1 MRFEGKKIV
10 YIDMDHVLC
19 DYEAGFNAHQTKYPE
34 LAYPQSQP
42 GLYIGLDPMPGAVDA
57 FKWLS
62 AQPELEVFILTSPSE
77 KNPHCYSEK
86 RQWVEKYLGME
97 TVNRLIISPHKDLNR
112 GDYLIDDNVA
122 GKGQDHF
129 EGELI
134 HFGSEQ
140 YPNWQSVTTYFSNLA
155 AR

>member
-1 MRFEGKKIV
+1 MRFDGKKIV

-34 LAYPQSQP
+34 LAFPQSQP
-42 GLYIGLDPMPGAVDA
+42 GLYIGLAPMPGAVDA

-77 KNPHCYSEK
+77 MNPHCYSEK
-86 RQWVEKYLGME
+86 RQWVEQHLGMAA
-97 TVNRLIISPHKDLNR
+97 VNRLIISPHKDLNR

-140 YPNWQSVTTYFSNLA
+140 YPDWRSVVAYFQ
-155 AR
+155 